1 MSKAANN
8 APQAACEMVTASAQ
22 SARDLGGL
30 PSHADA
36 SGAPDATA
44 GLILNAD
51 DWGRDHINTDRTYDC
66 FQRGTV
72 SAVSAMVFMEDSER
86 AAERARERGIDA
98 GLHLNFSAPFT
109 AANSQSAVAER
120 QSRLAWYLLLHP
132 LARVLYHP
140 GLRNDFEYVIAAQ
153 LEEYQR
159 LFGCPPDRIDGH
171 HHLHLCSNVVAAALL
186 PAETL
191 VRRNFWFR
199 PGEKSF
205 INRYY
210 RQAVDRRLMR
220 RHRVVDFL
228 VNLQPLREER
238 MEEIV
243 SLAQRHLVELEC
255 HPVNQEEYV
264 FLMGTFAERA
274 RALPIVSFQEATRG
288 VSVGPKSQ

>member
-8 APQAACEMVTASAQ
+8 APQAACEIVPESAE
-22 SARDLGGL
+22 STRALGGL
-30 PSHADA
+30 RSTADA
-36 SGAPDATA
+36 GGAPKAGA

-51 DWGRDHINTDRTYDC
+51 DWGRDRINTDRTYDC

-72 SAVSAMVFMEDSER
+72 SAVSAMVFMEDSGR
-86 AAERARERGIDA
+86 AAELARERGIDA

-109 AANSQSAVAER
+109 AANCQASVAER
-120 QSRLAWYLLLHP
+120 QSRLTRYLLLHP
-132 LARVLYHP
+132 LARVVYHP

-186 PAETL
+186 PAGTR
-191 VRRNFWFR
+191 VRRNFWFQ

-205 INRYY
+205 ANRYY

-238 MEEIV
+238 LEEIF
-243 SLAQRHLVELEC
+243 SLAQQHLVELEC

-264 FLMGTFAERA
+264 FLTGTFAERA
-274 RALPIVSFQEATRG
+274 TVLPIVSFREAARG
-288 VSVGPKSQ
+288 VSVGLRSQ